1 MTDIDA
7 EKVWSSLRREKT
19 LDLLGLTDSE
29 LRDIVDSL
37 IDEAGFPAT
46 NLGDEAR
53 ELLTD
58 EARKEAGPEE
68 EVERE
73 KEIEEAE
80 EVTEEELEAAREGR
94 AEERREERLERL
106 GERRPRRE
114 RGVGIEPMELPKV
127 KIPEERIPEIRVP
140 PGVELPVIREFET
153 PSKRMER
160 VIGEVE
166 GGVEKRIK
174 ETDEKT
180 KEISKGPVSFGQRV
194 ADTARNVRDT
204 VINVSKRIID
214 RIRQLGR

>member
-7 EKVWSSLRREKT
+7 EKVWSSLRKEKT
-19 LDLLGLTDSE
+19 LDLAGLTDSE

-140 PGVELPVIREFET
+140 PGVELPTVET
-153 PSKRMER
+153 PGARMER
-160 VIGEVE
+160 VVSEVE
-166 GGVEKRIK
+166 RGVEDRIS
-174 ETDEKT
+174 ETDEKAE
-180 KEISKGPVSFGQRV
+180 EISKGPVSFGQRV

-204 VINVSKRIID
+204 IADLSVRVAR
-214 RIRQLGR
+214 RIRDLFR